1 MELKEIVESVQLM
14 LLNENEA
21 EVDLKGKIKGCYIGD
36 LLSNVMAH
44 AQAGDLWLTVQT
56 HQNVVAVARLLNLGG
71 IVFVE
76 GHLPQEETMV
86 KAKQEKILLF
96 STQESAYALAGK
108 LYQRGLV
115 REKP

>member
-1 MELKEIVESVQLM
+1 MELKEIAESIQLIF
-14 LLNENEA
+14 LNEA
-21 EVDLKGKIKGCYIGD
+21 EVDLEGKIKGCYIGD

-56 HQNVVAVARLLNLGG
+56 HQNVVAVAQLLNLGG

-86 KAKQEKILLF
+86 KAKQEKIPLF
-96 STQESAYALAGK
+96 STKESAYNLAGK
-108 LYQRGLV
+108 LYQRGLGK
-115 REKP
+115 RKS